1 MIPEDLKNAKLSPV
15 TAGYLGIYLKLSDL
29 LGEVSDVTELIY
41 LTNDVDKVN
50 EGFNN
55 AIYVAMEEIMKL
67 ATQSIEENLG
77 SLDNNV
83 EI

>member
-1 MIPEDLKNAKLSPV
+1 MIPEDLKNAKLSPA

>member
-1 MIPEDLKNAKLSPV
+1 MKNAKLSPA

-29 LGEVSDVTELIY
+29 LAEVSDVTELDY
-41 LTNDVDKVN
+41 SETEVDKVN

-67 ATQSIEENLG
+67 ATQSIEEKVG

>member
-1 MIPEDLKNAKLSPV
+1 MRPEDLKNAKLSPA
-15 TAGYLGIYLKLSDL
+15 TAGYLGIHLKLSDL

-41 LTNDVDKVN
+41 LTDDVDKVN

-67 ATQSIEENLG
+67 TTQSIEENLG

>member
-1 MIPEDLKNAKLSPV
+1 MTIEDLKNAKLSPA

-29 LGEVSDVTELIY
+29 LAEVSDVTELDY
-41 LTNDVDKVN
+41 SETEVDKVN

-67 ATQSIEENLG
+67 ATQSIEEKVG